1 MDLVLFDLDN
11 TLLAGDSD
19 FAWAQFLIGKG
30 AVDREVQEAAV
41 AALRLTADDLFVY
54 RDVALTDTLAADL
67 ALQCRLKTIWA
78 PTAIRPW
85 QDREHDV

>member
-1 MDLVLFDLDN
+1 M
-11 TLLAGDSD
+11 
-19 FAWAQFLIGKG
+19 
-30 AVDREVQEAAV
+30 